1 MLIKIESSYSRV
13 MSVTDSKTNNTLSI
27 PNCGQLVGAG
37 STAEVFEDLDAPSFL
52 FKKYDLIGNSYDDVL
67 DMAIKESENFNAYY
81 GNDASNIIQYGGD
94 IYLHMIRVP
103 GIPLNALYTE
113 DIPENLEELYL
124 QLICKLNDIGII
136 HADLNISN
144 LLYDKETNTL
154 FPIDFRNIYYEY
166 YSSSQEEKEHFDK
179 KLQMRSN
186 NFYSLLDRLK

>member
-81 GNDASNIIQYGGD
+81 G
-94 IYLHMIRVP
+94 
-103 GIPLNALYTE
+103 
-113 DIPENLEELYL
+113 
-124 QLICKLNDIGII
+124 
-136 HADLNISN
+136 
-144 LLYDKETNTL
+144 
-154 FPIDFRNIYYEY
+154 
-166 YSSSQEEKEHFDK
+166 
-179 KLQMRSN
+179 
-186 NFYSLLDRLK
+186 

>member
-1 MLIKIESSYSRV
+1 
-13 MSVTDSKTNNTLSI
+13 
-27 PNCGQLVGAG
+27 
-37 STAEVFEDLDAPSFL
+37 
-52 FKKYDLIGNSYDDVL
+52 
-67 DMAIKESENFNAYY
+67 
-81 GNDASNIIQYGGD
+81 
-94 IYLHMIRVP
+94 MIRVP
-103 GIPLNALYTE
+103 GIHLNALYTE
-113 DIPENLEELYL
+113 DIPKNLEELYL

-186 NFYSLLDRLK
+186 DFYSLLDRLK